1 MLSGLLLKESLS
13 DLSLL
18 DSLQITRT
26 ETWQVS
32 NAVPGQPSTWT
43 AVSFAVD
50 DAESDGLAEQMSLA
64 LKPMWYIN
72 GSTEEMVYVIF
83 PGKVFKYRMGD
94 ALSRAAA
101 LEFGRSLGVPE
112 SQLDW
117 GE

>member
-18 DSLQITRT
+18 DSLQITKT

-50 DAESDGLAEQMSLA
+50 DAEADGLAEQMSRA
-64 LKPMWYIN
+64 LKPI
-72 GSTEEMVYVIF
+72 VVHQ
-83 PGKVFKYRMGD
+83 RLHRGD
-94 ALSRAAA
+94 GLRDLPRQGVQVPQGGCVVSRRGAGVWT
-101 LEFGRSLGVPE
+101 LTGRPRITARLG
-112 SQLDW
+112 
-117 GE
+117 